1 MATKSRQ
8 RLIIEARIAGVVLLV
23 SAVVTGIGRAFH
35 RPEIGVAS
43 LPIMILS
50 AIIIFR
56 AVREWKNC
64 TDPLTEADEQ
74 LNTILGMIG
83 SALFVAPWFVLA
95 LVLRTQKAWLLFV
108 AMLLLTLATWL
119 SLRWRRRN

>member
-1 MATKSRQ
+1 MATKSRR

-23 SAVVTGIGRAFH
+23 SAVVTGISRAFH

-64 TDPLTEADEQ
+64 TDPLTEADER
-74 LNTILGMIG
+74 LNTILGVIG